1 MRADRG
7 IYSRRENSSF
17 TPTKHDFDAR
27 YCYYRIFTNLRE
39 VGRSLQAL
47 TKQASDHVA
56 NRHRIFQGDLK
67 KDLLSLVD
75 YLEKISEGKDKKRDI
90 HTVLAH
96 SNEAIELIDHMQA
109 ELLRR
114 IPNTGLSVRGSE
126 LYLNFLVFAREL
138 VNRSAIAAA
147 LENRLNIIVSNPSS
161 K

>member
-1 MRADRG
+1 M
-7 IYSRRENSSF
+7 
-17 TPTKHDFDAR
+17 
-27 YCYYRIFTNLRE
+27 
-39 VGRSLQAL
+39 
-47 TKQASDHVA
+47 
-56 NRHRIFQGDLK
+56 
-67 KDLLSLVD
+67 D

>member
-1 MRADRG
+1 
-7 IYSRRENSSF
+7 
-17 TPTKHDFDAR
+17 
-27 YCYYRIFTNLRE
+27 
-39 VGRSLQAL
+39 
-47 TKQASDHVA
+47 
-56 NRHRIFQGDLK
+56 
-67 KDLLSLVD
+67 
-75 YLEKISEGKDKKRDI
+75 
-90 HTVLAH
+90 
-96 SNEAIELIDHMQA
+96 MQA